1 MYESF
6 KSNPELKRIL
16 EAETFPYSQ
25 RILELTGELEL
36 DIFQISSLVGLTP
49 LEYLELEYANLDIEV
64 KKYKRV
70 IDILERQFSI
80 INKKE

>member
-25 RILELTGELEL
+25 RILELTGKLEL
-36 DIFQISSLVGLTP
+36 DIFQISSLRWFNTIRI
-49 LEYLELEYANLDIEV
+49 Y
-64 KKYKRV
+64 RT
-70 IDILERQFSI
+70 
-80 INKKE
+80 

>member
-1 MYESF
+1 MFESF

-25 RILELTGELEL
+25 RILELTGKLEL

-49 LEYLELEYANLDIEV
+49 LEYIEL
-64 KKYKRV
+64 
-70 IDILERQFSI
+70 
-80 INKKE
+80 